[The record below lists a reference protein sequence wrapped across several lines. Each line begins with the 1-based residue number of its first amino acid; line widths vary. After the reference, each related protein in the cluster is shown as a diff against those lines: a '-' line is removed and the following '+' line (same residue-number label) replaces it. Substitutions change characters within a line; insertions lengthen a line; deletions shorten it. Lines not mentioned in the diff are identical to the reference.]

1 MRRIIVFPA
10 VIVGCMIVIW
20 IGTVATAPMPPQ
32 TLLAPTL
39 TASAVAQSA
48 GNESALLH
56 EDQPLSAPQVDEI
69 PCSLPD
75 SYPDRLLQ
83 WCQLIEVNAD
93 LTGLPA
99 GLIAAVMLQESGGD
113 HLAYSSSGAVG
124 LMQVMPRDGLAA
136 EFMCINAL
144 FRQPSDHYRIT
155 GPEFNVAYGRN
166 AGEPVH
172 ENRFFAVA
180 LFRYGPMDMAM
191 RMLIKSSHLGE
202 QLVKILTIDKTSI
215 AARATR

>member
-1 MRRIIVFPA
+1 MMRRIIVFPA

-136 EFMCINAL
+136 EFMCINGPCFASRPTITE
-144 FRQPSDHYRIT
+144 FRTLNST
-155 GPEFNVAYGRN
+155 
-166 AGEPVH
+166 
-172 ENRFFAVA
+172 
-180 LFRYGPMDMAM
+180 
-191 RMLIKSSHLGE
+191 
-202 QLVKILTIDKTSI
+202 
-215 AARATR
+215 